1 MFERKVLFKGM
12 TKFLGGEKMKKVLL
26 FAVLAMF
33 LMVPMSF
40 AKTAISESD
49 LAAVTAQEGVTI
61 NFDCFT
67 VGSISIDVQSW
78 GDSDGCAGCGGYSAA
93 GWVGATI
100 DMSTDFVGIEGN
112 LTIDVGTSGTQTA
125 LVIGLPTLNLAGS
138 MTQVVK
144 LSSDPDLDVNSGV
157 LGTAYMSG
165 LSVSPSG
172 KLIIHAH

>member
-1 MFERKVLFKGM
+1 
-12 TKFLGGEKMKKVLL
+12 MKKVLL
-26 FAVLAMF
+26 FVVLAMF

-40 AKTAISESD
+40 AKTAITESD

-67 VGSISIDVQSW
+67 VGAIKIDVQSW
-78 GDSDGCAGCGGYSAA
+78 GDADGCTTCGGYTGT
-93 GWVGATI
+93 GWVGASI
-100 DMSTDFVGIEGN
+100 DMSSDFVTISGDM
-112 LTIDVGTSGTQTA
+112 TIDVGTNTGDVTA
-125 LVIGLPTLNLAGS
+125 LAIGLPTLNLKGS

-144 LSSDPDLDVNSGV
+144 LANTKDLLTSPGV

-172 KLIIHAH
+172 VLIIHAH

>member
-1 MFERKVLFKGM
+1 
-12 TKFLGGEKMKKVLL
+12 MKKVLL
-26 FAVLAMF
+26 FAVIAMF

-67 VGSISIDVQSW
+67 VGAISIDVQSW
-78 GDSDGCAGCGGYSAA
+78 GDSDGCSGCGGYTAA
-93 GWVGATI
+93 GWVGAEI
-100 DMSTDFVGIEGN
+100 DMSDNFVGIKGN
-112 LTIDVGTSGTQTA
+112 LTIDVGTSGSQTA
-125 LVIGLPTLNLAGS
+125 LIIGLPTLNLAGS

-144 LSSDPDLDVNSGV
+144 LGTAANLSGAAV
-157 LGTAYMSG
+157 MGTAYMSG

>member
-1 MFERKVLFKGM
+1 
-12 TKFLGGEKMKKVLL
+12 MKKVLL
-26 FAVLAMF
+26 FAVIAMF

-67 VGSISIDVQSW
+67 VGAISIAVQSW
-78 GDSDGCAGCGGYSAA
+78 GDSDGCSDCGDYTNA

-100 DMSTDFVGIEGN
+100 DMSDDFVTLTGDM
-112 LTIDVGTSGTQTA
+112 TIDVGTSGTQTA
-125 LVIGLPTLNLAGS
+125 LIIGLPTLNLAGS

-144 LSSDPDLDVNSGV
+144 LGTAADLSGAAV
-157 LGTAYMSG
+157 MGTAYMSG
-165 LSVSPSG
+165 LSVSPTG
-172 KLIIHAH
+172 QLIIHAH

>member
-67 VGSISIDVQSW
+67 VGAISIDVQSW
-78 GDSDGCAGCGGYSAA
+78 GDSDGCAGCGGYTGE
-93 GWVGATI
+93 GWVGASI
-100 DMSTDFVGIEGN
+100 EMSTDFVNIKGN

-125 LVIGLPTLNLAGS
+125 LIIGLPTLDLAGS
-138 MTQVVK
+138 MTQTVK
-144 LSSDPDLDVNSGV
+144 LGTAKNLSGAAV
-157 LGTAYMSG
+157 MGTAYMEG
-165 LSVSPSG
+165 LSVSPTG
-172 KLIIHAH
+172 KLIIYAH

>member
-1 MFERKVLFKGM
+1 M
-12 TKFLGGEKMKKVLL
+12 

-40 AKTAISESD
+40 AKTAITESD

-67 VGSISIDVQSW
+67 VGAISIDVQSW
-78 GDSDGCAGCGGYSAA
+78 GDSDGCTTCGGFTST
-93 GWVGATI
+93 GWVGAEI
-100 DMSTDFVGIEGN
+100 DMSSDFVTISGDM
-112 LTIDVGTSGTQTA
+112 TIDVGTNSGGVTA
-125 LVIGLPTLNLAGS
+125 LAIGLPTLNLAGS
-138 MTQVVK
+138 MTQIVK
-144 LSSDPDLDVNSGV
+144 LANNAQLTGGSV

-172 KLIIHAH
+172 VLIIHAH

>member
-1 MFERKVLFKGM
+1 
-12 TKFLGGEKMKKVLL
+12 MKKVLL
-26 FAVLAMF
+26 FVVLAMF

-40 AKTAISESD
+40 AKTAITESD

-67 VGSISIDVQSW
+67 VGAIKIDVQSW
-78 GDSDGCAGCGGYSAA
+78 GDADGCTTCGGYTGT
-93 GWVGATI
+93 GWVGASI
-100 DMSTDFVGIEGN
+100 DMSSDFVTISGDM
-112 LTIDVGTSGTQTA
+112 TIDVGTNTGDVTTLA
-125 LVIGLPTLNLAGS
+125 IGLPTLNLAGS

-144 LSSDPDLDVNSGV
+144 LANNAQLTTNAQV

-172 KLIIHAH
+172 VLIIHAH

>member
-1 MFERKVLFKGM
+1 
-12 TKFLGGEKMKKVLL
+12 MKKVLL

-78 GDSDGCAGCGGYSAA
+78 GDSNGCSDCGGYTAE
-93 GWVGATI
+93 GWVGAEI
-100 DMSTDFVGIEGN
+100 DMSTDFVGIKGN
-112 LTIDVGTSGTQTA
+112 LTIDVGTSGSQTA
-125 LVIGLPTLNLAGS
+125 LIIGLPTLNLAGS

-144 LSSDPDLDVNSGV
+144 LGSSENLSGAAV
-157 LGTAYMSG
+157 MGTAYMSG
-165 LSVSPSG
+165 LSVTPTG
-172 KLIIHAH
+172 QLIIHAH

>member
-78 GDSDGCAGCGGYSAA
+78 GDADGCATCGGYTAA

-100 DMSTDFVGIEGN
+100 DMSTDFVNIKGN
-112 LTIDVGTSGTQTA
+112 LTIDVGNDGTKTA
-125 LVIGLPTLNLAGS
+125 LIIGLPTLNLDGS

-144 LSSDPDLDVNSGV
+144 LGTAENLSGAAV
-157 LGTAYMSG
+157 MGTAYMSG

-172 KLIIHAH
+172 KLVIHAH

>member
-1 MFERKVLFKGM
+1 
-12 TKFLGGEKMKKVLL
+12 MKKVLL

-40 AKTAISESD
+40 AKTAITESD

-67 VGSISIDVQSW
+67 VGAISIDVQSW
-78 GDSDGCAGCGGYSAA
+78 GDSDGCTTCGGYTAA
-93 GWVGATI
+93 GWVGAEI
-100 DMSTDFVGIEGN
+100 DMSSDFVSISGDM
-112 LTIDVGTSGTQTA
+112 TIDVGTNSGGVTA
-125 LVIGLPTLNLAGS
+125 LAIGLPTLNLAGS

-144 LSSDPDLDVNSGV
+144 LANNAQLTTGVGV

-172 KLIIHAH
+172 VLIIHAH

>member
-1 MFERKVLFKGM
+1 
-12 TKFLGGEKMKKVLL
+12 MKKVLL

-61 NFDCFT
+61 NFECFT

-78 GDSDGCAGCGGYSAA
+78 GDDGCSTCGGYTAA
-93 GWVGATI
+93 GWVGAEI
-100 DMSTDFVGIEGN
+100 DMSTDFVGIKGN
-112 LTIDVGTSGTQTA
+112 LTIDVGNDGTNTA
-125 LVIGLPTLNLAGS
+125 LIIGLPTLNLKGS

-144 LSSDPDLDVNSGV
+144 LGTAADLTGAAVM
-157 LGTAYMSG
+157 GTAYMSG
-165 LSVSPSG
+165 LSVTPTG
-172 KLIIHAH
+172 QLIIHAH

>member
-1 MFERKVLFKGM
+1 M
-12 TKFLGGEKMKKVLL
+12 

-40 AKTAISESD
+40 AKTAITESD

-67 VGSISIDVQSW
+67 VGAISIDVQSW
-78 GDSDGCAGCGGYSAA
+78 GDSDGCTTCGGFTST
-93 GWVGATI
+93 GWVGAEI
-100 DMSTDFVGIEGN
+100 DMSSDFVTISGDM
-112 LTIDVGTSGTQTA
+112 TIDVGTNSGGVTA
-125 LVIGLPTLNLAGS
+125 LAIGLPTLNLVGS

-144 LSSDPDLDVNSGV
+144 LANNAQLTGGSV

-172 KLIIHAH
+172 VLIIHAH

>member
-1 MFERKVLFKGM
+1 
-12 TKFLGGEKMKKVLL
+12 MKKVLL
-26 FAVLAMF
+26 FAVIAMF

-67 VGSISIDVQSW
+67 VGAISIDVQSW
-78 GDSDGCAGCGGYSAA
+78 GDSDGCSGCGGYTAA

-100 DMSTDFVGIEGN
+100 NMSTDFVGIKGN
-112 LTIDVGTSGTQTA
+112 LTIDVGTSGSQTA
-125 LVIGLPTLNLAGS
+125 LIIGLPTLNLAGS

-144 LSSDPDLDVNSGV
+144 LGTAANLSGAAV
-157 LGTAYMSG
+157 MGTAYMSG

>member
-1 MFERKVLFKGM
+1 
-12 TKFLGGEKMKKVLL
+12 MKKVLL
-26 FAVLAMF
+26 FVVLAMF

-40 AKTAISESD
+40 AKTAITESD

-67 VGSISIDVQSW
+67 VGAIKIDVQSW
-78 GDSDGCAGCGGYSAA
+78 GDSDGCTTCGGYTGT
-93 GWVGATI
+93 GWVGASI
-100 DMSTDFVGIEGN
+100 DMSSDFVTISGDM
-112 LTIDVGTSGTQTA
+112 TIDVGTNTGDVTA
-125 LVIGLPTLNLAGS
+125 LAIGLPTLNLKGS

-144 LSSDPDLDVNSGV
+144 LANTKDLLTSPGV

-172 KLIIHAH
+172 VLIIHAH

>member
-1 MFERKVLFKGM
+1 
-12 TKFLGGEKMKKVLL
+12 MKKVLL
-26 FAVLAMF
+26 FAVVAMF

-67 VGSISIDVQSW
+67 VGAISIDVQSW

-112 LTIDVGTSGTQTA
+112 LTIDVGTSGAQTA
-125 LVIGLPTLNLAGS
+125 LVIGLPTLNLAGY
-138 MTQVVK
+138 MTQIVK
-144 LSSDPDLDVNSGV
+144 LSSDQDLDVNSGV

-172 KLIIHAH
+172 KLVIHAH

>member
-67 VGSISIDVQSW
+67 VGAIHIAVQSW
-78 GDSDGCAGCGGYSAA
+78 GDSNGCATCGGYTAP

-100 DMSTDFVGIEGN
+100 DMSDDFVNIEGN

-125 LVIGLPTLNLAGS
+125 LIIGLPTLNLTGE
-138 MTQVVK
+138 MTQIVK
-144 LSSDPDLDVNSGV
+144 LGSSANLSGAAV
-157 LGTAYMSG
+157 MGTAYMSG

-172 KLIIHAH
+172 KLVIHAH

>member
-1 MFERKVLFKGM
+1 M

-26 FAVLAMF
+26 FAVVAMF

-67 VGSISIDVQSW
+67 VGAISIDVQSW

-112 LTIDVGTSGTQTA
+112 LTIDVGNDGTKTA
-125 LVIGLPTLNLAGS
+125 LIIGLPTLNLAGN

-144 LSSDPDLDVNSGV
+144 LGTDADLTSAAVM
-157 LGTAYMSG
+157 GTAYMSG

>member
-1 MFERKVLFKGM
+1 
-12 TKFLGGEKMKKVLL
+12 MKKVLL
-26 FAVLAMF
+26 FAVIAMF

-67 VGSISIDVQSW
+67 VGAISIAAQSW
-78 GDSDGCAGCGGYSAA
+78 GDSDGCTSCGGYTGE
-93 GWVGATI
+93 GWVGASI
-100 DMSTDFVGIEGN
+100 EMSTDFVNIKGN
-112 LTIDVGTSGTQTA
+112 LTIDVGTSGTTTA
-125 LVIGLPTLNLAGS
+125 LVIGLPTLNLKGN

-144 LSSDPDLDVNSGV
+144 LGTAANLSGAAV

-172 KLIIHAH
+172 QLIIHAH

>member
-12 TKFLGGEKMKKVLL
+12 TKFLGGEKMRKVLL

-67 VGSISIDVQSW
+67 VGAISIAVQSW
-78 GDSDGCAGCGGYSAA
+78 GDSDGCSTCGGYTAA
-93 GWVGATI
+93 GWVGASI
-100 DMSTDFVGIEGN
+100 NMSTDFVDIQGD
-112 LTIDVGTSGTQTA
+112 LTIDVGNDGTNTA
-125 LVIGLPTLNLAGS
+125 LIIGLPTLNLAGS

-144 LSSDPDLDVNSGV
+144 LGTTNNLSGAAV
-157 LGTAYMSG
+157 LGTAYMEG
-165 LSVSPSG
+165 ISVSPSG
-172 KLIIHAH
+172 QLVIHAH

>member
-1 MFERKVLFKGM
+1 
-12 TKFLGGEKMKKVLL
+12 MKKVLL
-26 FAVLAMF
+26 FAVIAMF

-67 VGSISIDVQSW
+67 VGAISIDVQSW
-78 GDSDGCAGCGGYSAA
+78 GDSDGCAGCGGYTAE

-100 DMSTDFVGIEGN
+100 DMSDDFVNIKGN

-125 LVIGLPTLNLAGS
+125 LIIGLPTLNLTGE
-138 MTQVVK
+138 MTQIVK
-144 LSSDPDLDVNSGV
+144 LGSSENLSGAAV
-157 LGTAYMSG
+157 MGTAYMEG
-165 LSVSPSG
+165 LSVSPTG
-172 KLIIHAH
+172 KLIIYAH

>member
-1 MFERKVLFKGM
+1 
-12 TKFLGGEKMKKVLL
+12 MKKVLL

-40 AKTAISESD
+40 AKTAITESD

-67 VGSISIDVQSW
+67 VGAISIDVQSW
-78 GDSDGCAGCGGYSAA
+78 GDSDGCTTCGGFTST
-93 GWVGATI
+93 GWVGANI
-100 DMSTDFVGIEGN
+100 DMSSDFVTISGDM
-112 LTIDVGTSGTQTA
+112 TIDVGTNSGGVTA
-125 LVIGLPTLNLAGS
+125 LAIGLPTLNLVGS

-144 LSSDPDLDVNSGV
+144 LANNAQLTGGSV

-172 KLIIHAH
+172 VLIIHAH

>member
-1 MFERKVLFKGM
+1 
-12 TKFLGGEKMKKVLL
+12 MKKVLL

-67 VGSISIDVQSW
+67 VGAISIAAQSW
-78 GDSDGCAGCGGYSAA
+78 GDSDGCTSCGGYTGE

-100 DMSTDFVGIEGN
+100 DMSTDFVGIKGN
-112 LTIDVGTSGTQTA
+112 MTIDVGTSGTTTA
-125 LVIGLPTLNLAGS
+125 LVIGLPTLNLKGN

-144 LSSDPDLDVNSGV
+144 LGTAANLSGAAV

-172 KLIIHAH
+172 QLIIHAH

>member
-1 MFERKVLFKGM
+1 
-12 TKFLGGEKMKKVLL
+12 MKKVLL

-40 AKTAISESD
+40 AKTAITESD

-67 VGSISIDVQSW
+67 VGAISIDVQSW
-78 GDSDGCAGCGGYSAA
+78 GDSDGCTTCGGFTST
-93 GWVGATI
+93 GWVGAEI
-100 DMSTDFVGIEGN
+100 DMSSDFVSISGDM
-112 LTIDVGTSGTQTA
+112 TIDVGTNSGGVTA
-125 LVIGLPTLNLAGS
+125 LAIGLPTLNLVGS

-144 LSSDPDLDVNSGV
+144 LANNAQLTGGSV

-172 KLIIHAH
+172 VLIIHAH

>member
-1 MFERKVLFKGM
+1 
-12 TKFLGGEKMKKVLL
+12 MKKVLL

-40 AKTAISESD
+40 AKTAITESD

-67 VGSISIDVQSW
+67 VGAISIDVQSW
-78 GDSDGCAGCGGYSAA
+78 GDSDGCTTCGGFTST
-93 GWVGATI
+93 GWVGAEI
-100 DMSTDFVGIEGN
+100 DMSSDFVTISGDM
-112 LTIDVGTSGTQTA
+112 TIDVGTNSGGVTA
-125 LVIGLPTLNLAGS
+125 LAIGLPTLNLVGS

-144 LSSDPDLDVNSGV
+144 LANNAQLTGGSV

-172 KLIIHAH
+172 VLIIHAH

>member
-1 MFERKVLFKGM
+1 
-12 TKFLGGEKMKKVLL
+12 MKKVLL

-40 AKTAISESD
+40 AKTAITESD

-67 VGSISIDVQSW
+67 VGAISIDVQSW
-78 GDSDGCAGCGGYSAA
+78 GDSDGCTTCGGFTST
-93 GWVGATI
+93 GWVGAEI
-100 DMSTDFVGIEGN
+100 DMSSDFVSISGDM
-112 LTIDVGTSGTQTA
+112 TIDVGTNSGGVTA
-125 LVIGLPTLNLAGS
+125 LAIGLPTLNLAGS

-144 LSSDPDLDVNSGV
+144 LANNAQLTGGSV

-172 KLIIHAH
+172 VLIIHAH